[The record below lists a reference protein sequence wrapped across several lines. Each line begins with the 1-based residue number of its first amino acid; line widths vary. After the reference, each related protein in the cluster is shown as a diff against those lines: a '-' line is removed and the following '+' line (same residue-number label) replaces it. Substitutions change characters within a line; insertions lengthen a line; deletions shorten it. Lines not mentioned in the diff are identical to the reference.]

1 MIQARKTVVPIIS
14 VVVILLIS
22 AGLLVYMK
30 TSPRF
35 EITRVGVRG
44 NSRLVPETIVE
55 YLSIPPHT
63 NIFQIRPREIQ
74 QQLEKLPWV
83 KTAKVFRNFP
93 DKISIVLA
101 ERTPFALLKLDK
113 LHLVDKEGVVLE
125 AFASGNTI
133 TLPIITGTFVEH
145 IDVDGENPK
154 LRQALHAIHEIMNT
168 SLPLFENVRKIRIQ
182 SLENAT
188 FISTDPSYPEIR
200 LSLADYSQNVQRLQQ
215 LYPTLNLENLA
226 YIDLRF
232 DRRIIVPANK
242 S

>member
-44 NSRLVPETIVE
+44 NSRLVPELIVE

-93 DKISIVLA
+93 DKISIVLT

-133 TLPIITGTFVEH
+133 PLPIITGTFVEH

-215 LYPTLNLENLA
+215 LYPTLNLKNLA

>member
-14 VVVILLIS
+14 VVVIFLIS

-44 NSRLVPETIVE
+44 NSRLVPESIVE

-93 DKISIVLA
+93 DKISIVLT

-145 IDVDGENPK
+145 IDVDEENPK
-154 LRQALHAIHEIMNT
+154 LRQALHAIHEVMNT

>member
-1 MIQARKTVVPIIS
+1 MMQVRKTVVPIVS

-22 AGLLVYMK
+22 AGLLVYMR

-44 NSRLVPETIVE
+44 NSRLVPESVVE
-55 YLSIPPHT
+55 YLNIPPHT
-63 NIFQIRPREIQ
+63 NIFQIRLSDIQ

-93 DKISIVLA
+93 DKISIVLT

-113 LHLVDKEGVVLE
+113 LHLVDREGVVLE
-125 AFASGNTI
+125 AFASGSTI
-133 TLPIITGTFVEH
+133 TLPIITGTFIEH

-154 LRQALHAIHEIMNT
+154 LRQALYAIHEIMNA

-188 FISTDPSYPEIR
+188 FINTDPSYPEIR
-200 LSLADYSQNVQRLQQ
+200 VSLADYSQNVQRLQQ

>member
-44 NSRLVPETIVE
+44 NSRLVPESIVE

-93 DKISIVLA
+93 DKISIVLT